1 MVSALLLAGAARSQA
16 PMGPPSVGVVR
27 AELQPITQSS
37 EFIGRIAAIDRVDI
51 VARLTA
57 FLDQVN
63 FRDGADVKK
72 GEVLYRL
79 ERGPFEADLEAKTAI
94 AEQFEAQLEN
104 AKIQL
109 ERAQKLVQT
118 QAGSQATVDTTLA
131 TQRSYAAQLLGAQ
144 ANVKQSKIN
153 LDYTI
158 IASPIDGKIGRTAVT
173 PGNVVTPSSGVLVT
187 VVSQD
192 PMYVLFPVAV
202 RTLIDLRDRYVPIG
216 GFNAVII
223 RLGLPN
229 GRLYDQPGKL
239 DFVDNTVQT
248 STDTIVVRAV
258 IPNPPLSIKT
268 PSGVTVRELTDTQFV
283 SVYLEGVKPVEFL
296 AVPRAA
302 ILSDQ
307 QSDFVYVVDADGK
320 AQRRNVKL
328 GQSTPT
334 TAAIESGLAAGDL
347 VIVAGLPGDAGAG
360 GGARRGEIDGDSQL
374 GLANDLCGF
383 RRSAPPFHRDR
394 VGHHNRWRAR
404 PFAHPSVAISRHR
417 AAAGASHG
425 DLSGRLRASGRDNR
439 RPAARSPD
447 GRGGQID
454 LYVVDER
461 Q

>member
-1 MVSALLLAGAARSQA
+1 MRQQALLSIARLRPSAAASLGMVSALLLAGAARSQA

-27 AELQPITQSS
+27 VAMKPITQTNQ
-37 EFIGRIAAIDRVDI
+37 FNGRVQGVNRVDI
-51 VARLTA
+51 VARVTA
-57 FLDQVN
+57 FLDEVD

-94 AEQFEAQLEN
+94 AQQFEAQLEN
-104 AKIQL
+104 ANIQL
-109 ERAQKLVQT
+109 ERAQKLLQT
-118 QAGSQATVDTTLA
+118 QSGAQATVDTALA

-144 ANVKQSKIN
+144 ANVRQSKIN

-158 IASPIDGKIGRTAVT
+158 IASPIDGKIGRTALT
-173 PGNVVTPSSGVLVT
+173 PGNVVTPNSGVLVT

-192 PMYVLFPVAV
+192 PMYVVFPIAV
-202 RTLIDLRDRYVPIG
+202 RTLVDLRDRYVPIG
-216 GFNAVII
+216 GFNAVVI

-248 STDTIVVRAV
+248 STDTVLVRAV
-258 IPNPPLSIKT
+258 IPNPPLPIKP

-296 AVPRAA
+296 AAPRAA

-307 QSDFVYVVDADGK
+307 QSDFVYIVDAEGK

-334 TAAIESGLAAGDL
+334 TAAIESGLEAGDL
-347 VIVAGLPGDAGAG
+347 VIVEGLQRVRPGIAVQASPATPEPSPAELGA
-360 GGARRGEIDGDSQL
+360 AK
-374 GLANDLCGF
+374 
-383 RRSAPPFHRDR
+383 
-394 VGHHNRWRAR
+394 
-404 PFAHPSVAISRHR
+404 
-417 AAAGASHG
+417 
-425 DLSGRLRASGRDNR
+425 
-439 RPAARSPD
+439 
-447 GRGGQID
+447 
-454 LYVVDER
+454 
-461 Q
+461 